1 MGSSLS
7 SELRRRLEREARRR
21 GLELPSKVAK
31 IGRESIWAP
40 QEYPEGHP
48 MHGQPHPQRI
58 AFESSATIICY
69 GGAAGGGKS
78 SFGIGTSL
86 VEHHTVT
93 IFRRQSVQLG
103 DLIKHAKELTEGYRL
118 GFNGTSNVMTLP
130 EGASLEFAG
139 LNEAD
144 DWQKWKGRRRDCW
157 VFDEATECLRSQVF
171 SLVGWLG
178 SVRPGQRLR
187 MILTFNPPTT
197 PEGEWINELLAPW
210 IDQEDP
216 QKPPHPFAAQDGEVR
231 YFIQV
236 GDPKRP
242 DSNRVEWVAGPEEV
256 VIQREDGEFETLL
269 PMSITFVRARV
280 TDNQYLSS
288 DDSYRRSLMALP
300 EPLRSQALY
309 GKWNAGKTADPYQVL
324 PTAWVQAAQARWK
337 PKARMIA
344 EGLLQPLRA
353 LGGDI
358 AHGGDDQ
365 TVLAPN
371 HGDWIDELQIFAGI
385 ETPDGGAAA
394 KKICE
399 FLDTVLDQEPQR
411 IINIDALGYGANC
424 LVALVELGLTGVQSI
439 LGQQKSEWIP
449 PGPDGRIPQ
458 LGSPGALRMRNI
470 RAEMYWRLRLA
481 LDPERG
487 ATLALPPGQELLRDL
502 CAARFDVQTGGVI
515 KIEDKAEIKKRLG
528 RSPDLAD
535 AVAESMMP
543 RINRPTEG
551 VAPAL
556 PVVSGT
562 SRSGVPV
569 RSRPASIFV
578 GGNRRP

>member
-1 MGSSLS
+1 MSKSLPP
-7 SELRRRLEREARRR
+7 ELRRKLEREARKR
-21 GLELPSKVAK
+21 GLEIPSQVAK
-31 IGRESIWAP
+31 ISREAIWSP
-40 QEYPEGHP
+40 QAYPEGHP

-58 AFESSATIICY
+58 AFESEATIICY

-78 SFGIGTSL
+78 SFGVGTAL

-197 PEGEWINELLAPW
+197 TEGEWINELLAPW

-216 QKPPHPFAAQDGEVR
+216 QKPIHPFAAKDGEIR

-242 DSNRVEWVAGPEEV
+242 DSNRVEWVAGSEPVTLE
-256 VIQREDGEFETLL
+256 REDGTLEEL
-269 PMSITFVRARV
+269 IPMSITFVRARV
-280 TDNQYLSS
+280 TDNQYLSG

-309 GKWNAGKTADPYQVL
+309 GKWGAGKVADPYQVC
-324 PTAWVQAAQARWK
+324 PTAWVQAAMERWK
-337 PKARMIA
+337 PKSAMLA
-344 EGLLQPLRA
+344 AGLLQPLCA

-365 TVLAPN
+365 TVLAPR
-371 HGDWIDELQIFAGI
+371 HDDWMDSLQVFPGV
-385 ETPDGGAAA
+385 ETPDGAAA
-394 KKICE
+394 AQKIFD
-399 FLDTVLDQEPQR
+399 FLGTVPDQEPQR
-411 IINIDALGYGANC
+411 LINIDALGYGANC
-424 LVALVELGLTGVQSI
+424 LTKLVELGLTGVQSI
-439 LGQQKSEWIP
+439 LGQQKSEWLP
-449 PGPDGRIPQ
+449 PDKDGRAPRP
-458 LGSPGALRMRNI
+458 GSPGALRMRNI

-487 ATLALPPGQELLRDL
+487 ATLALPPSQELLRDL
-502 CAARFDVQTGGVI
+502 CAARYEIQTGGVI
-515 KIEDKAEIKKRLG
+515 KIEDKIEIKKRLG

-543 RINRPTEG
+543 KILDLSDIHAAPAIPQAGINRG
-551 VAPAL
+551 DL
-556 PVVSGT
+556 
-562 SRSGVPV
+562 R
-569 RSRPASIFV
+569 RQRPDRTAT
-578 GGNRRP
+578 RW